1 MIDDLVSLTR
11 QECETVMKWYE
22 CITNDQRRAVYDQ
35 IRQQTEQCEKWYASL
50 FQAVVVFVS
59 ILLPLSVTCKHTG
72 AARWLLLPAI
82 VLACISLGCGIFYT
96 FVPVR
101 NQGRVVQDAIRC
113 LKANPMNPGAFGS
126 KYTKWED
133 LIGRV
138 FLISFILSMLFLVVA
153 VLLAW

>member
-1 MIDDLVSLTR
+1 MVSLTR
-11 QECETVMKWYE
+11 QESMTVMKWYE
-22 CITNDQRRAVYDQ
+22 CITDDQRRAVYNQ

-50 FQAVVVFVS
+50 FQAVIVFVS

-72 AARWLLLPAI
+72 AARWLLLAAI
-82 VLACISLGCGIFYT
+82 VLACISLGCGMFYT

-101 NQGRVVQDAIRC
+101 NQARVVQDAISR

-126 KYTKWED
+126 KYTKFEN

-138 FLISFILSMLFLVVA
+138 FLVSFILSVLFLVGA
-153 VLLAW
+153 VFLAW

>member
-1 MIDDLVSLTR
+1 MAGDLAPLIR
-11 QECETVMKWYE
+11 QEREIVMKWYE
-22 CITNDQRRAVYDQ
+22 CITDDQRRAVYDQ

-72 AARWLLLPAI
+72 SARWLLLVAI
-82 VLACISLGCGIFYT
+82 VLACTSLGCGMFYT

-101 NQGRVVQDAIRC
+101 NQGRVVQDAIRR
-113 LKANPMNPGAFGS
+113 LKTNPMNPGAFGS
-126 KYTKWED
+126 KYTKWEN

-138 FLISFILSMLFLVVA
+138 FLVSFILSVLFLVVA
-153 VLLAW
+153 VFLAW